1 MRALT
6 VRVSD
11 AQYQL
16 IKQRAFKQ
24 CNSMSEEIRNIIQN
38 GLLFDTPTRNTQI
51 QTTCAVE
58 GLLLLRK
65 LADLRGHQLSTDAQK
80 EAQKL
85 VKKLLWKDE

>member
-6 VRVSD
+6 VRVPE

-16 IKQRAFKQ
+16 IKQKALKQ
-24 CNSMSEEIRNIIQN
+24 SKSLSEKIRDIIQN
-38 GLLFDTPTRNTQI
+38 GLLFDTPKRNTQI
-51 QTTCAVE
+51 QTTCALE

-65 LADLRGHQLSTDAQK
+65 LADLRDQQLSADAQN

-85 VKKLLWKDE
+85 MKQFFWKDE